1 MSCKKP
7 DVARRLRRVK
17 TETDKEIVASYEAR
31 RRIKLRA
38 IKEVRVKMGKEEN
51 CDEKKRK
58 KGRNQRKEKKKGCA
72 NVKRCKNLCEEKDK
86 KKAQICN
93 SMNTSVGVQNRVA
106 LRRTIDSEKDTIEE
120 MTRFCLVGGGL
131 KHGMLVHC

>member
-38 IKEVRVKMGKEEN
+38 IKEVRVKMGIKEN
-51 CDEKKRK
+51 CDEKKN
-58 KGRNQRKEKKKGCA
+58 GRNQRKEKNKGMR
-72 NVKRCKNLCEEKDK
+72 KCEK
-86 KKAQICN
+86 
-93 SMNTSVGVQNRVA
+93 V
-106 LRRTIDSEKDTIEE
+106 
-120 MTRFCLVGGGL
+120 
-131 KHGMLVHC
+131 

>member
-51 CDEKKRK
+51 CDEKKK
-58 KGRNQRKEKKKGCA
+58 KKRKEPEEGEKKRMRK
-72 NVKRCKNLCEEKDK
+72 CEK
-86 KKAQICN
+86 
-93 SMNTSVGVQNRVA
+93 V
-106 LRRTIDSEKDTIEE
+106 
-120 MTRFCLVGGGL
+120 
-131 KHGMLVHC
+131 

>member
-38 IKEVRVKMGKEEN
+38 IKEVRVKMGIKEN
-51 CDEKKRK
+51 CNEKKKRK
-58 KGRNQRKEKKKGCA
+58 EGTRERRKKKGCA

-86 KKAQICN
+86 K
-93 SMNTSVGVQNRVA
+93 
-106 LRRTIDSEKDTIEE
+106 RRRYVT
-120 MTRFCLVGGGL
+120 V
-131 KHGMLVHC
+131 